1 MSLIVTDYLHRGY
14 EVVPEDGSD
23 LYLHMDDKYLEAY
36 DLVGGDKLIGS
47 LKEVRRVENKEEN
60 VDRLVDLE
68 IGFRIGDD
76 LKHIFISDFP
86 DDLDVLRF
94 GSGFWMKVFI
104 THGVKNGE
112 RFSLFGKRKIKI
124 NNLENPEV
132 HCPSRRYFMRNR
144 RKKEEKI

>member
-1 MSLIVTDYLHRGY
+1 MALIVTDYLHKGFD
-14 EVVPEDGSD
+14 EVPEGASD
-23 LYLHMDDKYLEAY
+23 LYFHMGKNYFEAY
-36 DLVGGDKLIGS
+36 GFNGGDKVFGT
-47 LKEVRRVENKEEN
+47 LKEVRKVENKEED
-60 VDRLVDLE
+60 VDSLNDSEVV
-68 IGFRIGDD
+68 FRVSDD
-76 LKHIFISDFP
+76 LRHVFISDFGG
-86 DDLDVLRF
+86 DLGVLRS

-112 RFSLFGKRKIKI
+112 KFSLFGKRKIKI